1 MSCFFQ
7 LLVKIV
13 STRNDLGKL
22 LVVYYFLTTIFLQD
36 KLLDLQKKKSEPVKT
51 EEALKVAKL
60 IGAYKYIEC
69 SAKTKEGIETVIN
82 EAIKAAL
89 ANQSKK

>member
-1 MSCFFQ
+1 MSCFIQ
-7 LLVKIV
+7 LLI
-13 STRNDLGKL
+13 TIDLEQL
-22 LVVYYFLTTIFLQD
+22 LVVYYSITVIFLQA
-36 KLLDLQKKKSEPVKT
+36 KLLDLQNKKSEPVKT

-69 SAKTKEGIETVIN
+69 SAKTKEGVEIVIN
-82 EAIKAAL
+82 EAIRAAL

>member
-1 MSCFFQ
+1 M
-7 LLVKIV
+7 
-13 STRNDLGKL
+13 
-22 LVVYYFLTTIFLQD
+22 
-36 KLLDLQKKKSEPVKT
+36 LDLQKKKSEPVKT

-82 EAIKAAL
+82 KAIEAAL
-89 ANQSKK
+89 AN